1 MNRVGGRKWEKRER
15 GAEQMRKGRGEKEE
29 SGRSLRMGNKGKER
43 MAQVRG
49 K

>member
-1 MNRVGGRKWEKRER
+1 MKRVGGRKWEKRER
-15 GAEQMRKGRGEKEE
+15 GAEQMRKGRGEEE